1 MLFRSLT
8 DNTNEGNGFIAEFN
22 STYPVF
28 CTGTITLNEP
38 TGTITDGSG
47 DHSYNHNSM
56 CKWKIEPGP
65 YAENL
70 TLAFTSFDLEENK
83 DYLKVYAL
91 PTNQLIANFTG
102 STIPEPLVSPTGRML
117 LLFTS
122 NGFNNKGGFDAEYY
136 ILNVSASANE
146 FTGNLSVY
154 PNPAKGYTEVKF
166 SVAEATSAVFGLYD
180 LTGREVYQETTF
192 LNSGFNNK
200 VIQLNNLKSG
210 VYLLR
215 ISSEKG
221 IVSRKLIV
229 D

>member
-1 MLFRSLT
+1 
-8 DNTNEGNGFIAEFN
+8 
-22 STYPVF
+22 
-28 CTGTITLNEP
+28 
-38 TGTITDGSG
+38 
-47 DHSYNHNSM
+47 M

-146 FTGNLSVY
+146 FTGNLSVIQTLR
-154 PNPAKGYTEVKF
+154 KDTQK
-166 SVAEATSAVFGLYD
+166 
-180 LTGREVYQETTF
+180 
-192 LNSGFNNK
+192 LNS
-200 VIQLNNLKSG
+200 VLLKPPA
-210 VYLLR
+210 LFLDFT
-215 ISSEKG
+215 I
-221 IVSRKLIV
+221 
-229 D
+229 